1 MQEKS
6 NKVTWLGSDVM
17 SQNLRK
23 NETNVEF
30 RGAKK
35 KKHSMEATQ
44 EKPNKDLDE
53 DNHYGQRKS

>member
-1 MQEKS
+1 
-6 NKVTWLGSDVM
+6 M

-35 KKHSMEATQ
+35 KKHSVAATQ
-44 EKPNKDLDE
+44 AKHNKDWM
-53 DNHYGQRKS
+53 KIITMA